1 MVSTIAVYVTC
12 RPRRFWHHDH
22 GIRESVL
29 ETVAY
34 QLAALVASGVVAW
47 NIHGDTQYE
56 AGYAQAKADRKAE
69 DDKARQH
76 DEQEKATN
84 EREAQQRIDQARN
97 DALDAAARAGRLQQQ
112 LVAIREQLR
121 QYNATVGAGSSAA
134 DTGVLLADV
143 LEKSLERNRQL
154 AEYADRAAEAGRV
167 CERQYDELT
176 R

>member
-1 MVSTIAVYVTC
+1 MIWAFVK
-12 RPRRFWHHDH
+12 
-22 GIRESVL
+22 
-29 ETVAY
+29 AY
-34 QLAALVASGVVAW
+34 WKQLLIVVMLAALVGCGMIAW
-47 NIHGDTQYE
+47 NVHGSSQYD
-56 AGYAQAKADRKAE
+56 AGYAQAQADQKEADAKLRSLK
-69 DDKARQH
+69 
-76 DEQEKATN
+76 EQEKATN

-143 LEKSLERNRQL
+143 LSKSLERNRQL

-167 CERQYDELT
+167 CEKQYDSLT

>member
-1 MVSTIAVYVTC
+1 MIWAFVK
-12 RPRRFWHHDH
+12 
-22 GIRESVL
+22 
-29 ETVAY
+29 AY
-34 QLAALVASGVVAW
+34 WKQLLIVMMLAGLAAGCRIAW
-47 NIHGDTQYE
+47 VSHGETQHA
-56 AGYAQAKADRKAE
+56 AGYAQAKAEQKEADAKLRSLK
-69 DDKARQH
+69 
-76 DEQEKATN
+76 EQEKATN

-121 QYNATVGAGSSAA
+121 QYNATLGAGTSAA

-143 LEKSLERNRQL
+143 LGKSLERNRQL

-167 CERQYDELT
+167 CEKQYDSLT

>member
-1 MVSTIAVYVTC
+1 MIWAFVKAYWKQLLI
-12 RPRRFWHHDH
+12 
-22 GIRESVL
+22 
-29 ETVAY
+29 VAM
-34 QLAALVASGVVAW
+34 LAALVVGGRLAW
-47 NIHGDTQYE
+47 VNHGETQYK

-84 EREAQQRIDQARN
+84 EREAQRALDRARN

-121 QYNATVGAGSSAA
+121 QYNATVGAGTSAA

-143 LEKSLERNRQL
+143 LSKSLERNRQL
-154 AEYADRAAEAGRV
+154 AEYADRVAEAGRV
-167 CERQYDELT
+167 CEKQYDSLT

>member
-1 MVSTIAVYVTC
+1 MIWAFVKAYWKQLLI
-12 RPRRFWHHDH
+12 
-22 GIRESVL
+22 
-29 ETVAY
+29 VAM
-34 QLAALVASGVVAW
+34 LAALVVGGRLAW
-47 NIHGDTQYE
+47 VNHGETQYE

-84 EREAQQRIDQARN
+84 EREAQRALDRARN

-121 QYNATVGAGSSAA
+121 QYNATVGAGTSAA

-143 LEKSLERNRQL
+143 LSKSLERNRQL

-167 CERQYDELT
+167 CEKQYDSLT

>member
-1 MVSTIAVYVTC
+1 MIWVFVK
-12 RPRRFWHHDH
+12 
-22 GIRESVL
+22 
-29 ETVAY
+29 AY
-34 QLAALVASGVVAW
+34 WKQLLIVVMLAALVAGCRIAW
-47 NIHGDTQYE
+47 VNHGEAQYE

-69 DDKARQH
+69 DDKSRQH

-84 EREAQQRIDQARN
+84 EREAQRALDRARN

-121 QYNATVGAGSSAA
+121 QYNATVGAGTSAA

-143 LEKSLERNRQL
+143 LSKSLERNRQL

-167 CERQYDELT
+167 CEKQYDSLT
-176 R
+176 RLHGIFHGTDFL

>member
-1 MVSTIAVYVTC
+1 MIWAFVK
-12 RPRRFWHHDH
+12 
-22 GIRESVL
+22 
-29 ETVAY
+29 AY
-34 QLAALVASGVVAW
+34 WKQLLIMAMLAALVVIGVVAW
-47 NIHGDTQYE
+47 NVHGDLQYA
-56 AGYAQAKADRKAE
+56 AGYEQAKTDRKAQ

-76 DEQEKATN
+76 YEQEKSIN

-121 QYNATVGAGSSAA
+121 HYNAIVGAGSSAA

-143 LEKSLERNRQL
+143 LSKSLERNRQL
-154 AEYADRAAEAGRV
+154 AEYADRAAEAGRF
-167 CERQYDELT
+167 CEKQYDTLT

>member
-1 MVSTIAVYVTC
+1 MITVFLKAYWKQLLIVSMLAV
-12 RPRRFWHHDH
+12 
-22 GIRESVL
+22 
-29 ETVAY
+29 
-34 QLAALVASGVVAW
+34 LAAGGVVAW
-47 NIHGDTQYE
+47 NIHGDRQYD

-112 LVAIREQLR
+112 IVAIREQLR

-134 DTGVLLADV
+134 DTGILLTDV
-143 LEKSLERNRQL
+143 FEKSLERNRQL
-154 AEYADRAAEAGRV
+154 AEYADRAAEAGRG

>member
-1 MVSTIAVYVTC
+1 MIWAFVKAYWKQLLI
-12 RPRRFWHHDH
+12 
-22 GIRESVL
+22 
-29 ETVAY
+29 VAM
-34 QLAALVASGVVAW
+34 LAALVIGGVVAW
-47 NIHGDTQYE
+47 NVHGDRQYD
-56 AGYAQAKADRKAE
+56 AGYAQAQVDQKEADAKLRSLK
-69 DDKARQH
+69 
-76 DEQEKATN
+76 EQEKATN

-121 QYNATVGAGSSAA
+121 QYNATVGAGTSAA

-143 LEKSLERNRQL
+143 LSKSLERNRQL

-167 CERQYDELT
+167 CEKQYDSLT

>member
-1 MVSTIAVYVTC
+1 MITAFVKAYCKQLLIVSM
-12 RPRRFWHHDH
+12 
-22 GIRESVL
+22 
-29 ETVAY
+29 
-34 QLAALVASGVVAW
+34 LAALVAGGIVAW
-47 NIHGDTQYE
+47 NIHGDIQYD

-84 EREAQQRIDQARN
+84 EREAQQRIDKARN

-121 QYNATVGAGSSAA
+121 QYNATVGAGTSAA

>member
-1 MVSTIAVYVTC
+1 MIWAFVK
-12 RPRRFWHHDH
+12 
-22 GIRESVL
+22 
-29 ETVAY
+29 AY
-34 QLAALVASGVVAW
+34 WKQLLIILMLAALVIGCRVAW
-47 NIHGDTQYE
+47 KEHGDRLYA
-56 AGYAQAKADRKAE
+56 AGYAQAQADQKQADAKLRSLK
-69 DDKARQH
+69 
-76 DEQEKATN
+76 EQEKATN

-121 QYNATVGAGSSAA
+121 QYNATVGAGTSAA

-143 LEKSLERNRQL
+143 LSKSLERNRQL

-167 CERQYDELT
+167 CEKQYDSLT

>member
-1 MVSTIAVYVTC
+1 MIWAFVKAYWKQLLI
-12 RPRRFWHHDH
+12 
-22 GIRESVL
+22 VL
-29 ETVAY
+29 M
-34 QLAALVASGVVAW
+34 LAALVIGCRIAW
-47 NIHGDTQYE
+47 NEHGDRQY
-56 AGYAQAKADRKAE
+56 ATGYAQAKADQKE
-69 DDKARQH
+69 DDAKLRLLK
-76 DEQEKATN
+76 EQEKATN

-121 QYNATVGAGSSAA
+121 QYNATVGAGASAA

-143 LEKSLERNRQL
+143 LSKSLERNRQL

-167 CERQYDELT
+167 CEKQYDSLT